1 MIILYP
7 RNSGVNL
14 QAIMLK
20 KKNIWWVYI
29 LFFALLLGAFYLAL
43 FNEPNFHD
51 SKLAVINPNIP
62 EFRFINQDGM
72 PITQKSTEDKVYV
85 TEYFFTTC
93 KGICP
98 LMNANMR
105 RVYDKFKD
113 EKEFMIIS
121 HTCMPETDSVPLLK
135 AYQQKMLNG
144 TLIKNDDGSYK
155 ISAIGTEATTTP
167 KKTNWN
173 FVTGDKTQLYKLARQ
188 GYLIDNGK
196 PDSTQL
202 IKDQFIHSQFFAL
215 VDKYGRV
222 RGIYDGLKEDEIQK
236 LMTDING
243 LLKEKVDHS
252 RFLNG
257 FSNSPN

>member
-1 MIILYP
+1 MKW
-7 RNSGVNL
+7 
-14 QAIMLK
+14 M
-20 KKNIWWVYI
+20 KKNIWLIYV
-29 LFFALLLGAFYLAL
+29 LFFAILLGVFYLAL

-62 EFRFINQDGM
+62 DFHFVNQDGNS
-72 PITQKSTEDKVYV
+72 ITPKNIEDKVYV
-85 TEYFFTTC
+85 AEYFFTTC

-105 RVYDKFKD
+105 RVYDNFKD
-113 EKEFMIIS
+113 EKDFMIIS

-135 AYQQKMLNG
+135 AYQQKMING
-144 TLIKNDDGSYK
+144 KLVKNNDGSYK
-155 ISAIGTEATTTP
+155 ISTSGTENNDTI

-173 FVTGDKTQLYKLARQ
+173 FVTGDKAMLYKLARQ
-188 GYLIDNGK
+188 GYMIDNGK

-215 VDKYGRV
+215 MDKYGRV

-236 LMTDING
+236 LITDIDG
-243 LLKEKVDHS
+243 LLKEKVDHT

>member
-1 MIILYP
+1 
-7 RNSGVNL
+7 
-14 QAIMLK
+14 MLK

-29 LFFALLLGAFYLAL
+29 VFFAVLLGVFYLAL
-43 FNEPNFHD
+43 YNEPNFHE

-62 EFRFINQDGM
+62 AFHFVNQDGKT
-72 PITQKSTEDKVYV
+72 ITQKNTEEKVYV
-85 TEYFFTTC
+85 AEYFFTTC

-105 RVYDKFKD
+105 RVFDNFKD
-113 EKEFMIIS
+113 EKDFMIIS
-121 HTCMPETDSVPLLK
+121 HTCMPETDSVPVLK
-135 AYQQKMLNG
+135 AYEEKMVNG
-144 TLIKNDDGSYK
+144 TLIKKDDGSYK
-155 ISAIGTEATTTP
+155 ISTVGLENLLSEE
-167 KKTNWN
+167 KTNWN
-173 FVTGDKTQLYKLARQ
+173 FVTGDKAELYKLARQ

-222 RGIYDGLKEDEIQK
+222 RGIYDGLKEDEVQK
-236 LMTDING
+236 LMTDITG
-243 LLKEKVDHS
+243 LLKEKVDHT